1 MRISD
6 LLAGGDDGV
15 PGEPEEPEV
24 AADVVTRPV
33 GSELLAA
40 DAVPELIED
49 AEIVEDADVGAA
61 PAAAVAGPTDDLLP
75 RRD

>member
-15 PGEPEEPEV
+15 PGEPVVAAEV
-24 AADVVTRPV
+24 AAPPPA

-40 DAVPELIED
+40 GTVPDLIED
-49 AEIVEDADVGAA
+49 AELVEEPEPVGPPPVA
-61 PAAAVAGPTDDLLP
+61 PTDPTDDLLP
-75 RRD
+75 RRG